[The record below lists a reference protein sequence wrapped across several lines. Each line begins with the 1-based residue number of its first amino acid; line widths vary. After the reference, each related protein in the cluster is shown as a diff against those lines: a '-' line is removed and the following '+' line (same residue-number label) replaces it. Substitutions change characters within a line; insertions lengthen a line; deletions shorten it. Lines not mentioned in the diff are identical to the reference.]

1 MPLPNLPSNFRYKYT
16 QNPTT
21 MDVNTFSDGN
31 ILITYYFQIAD
42 GYQHATLKLGQ
53 TSGIANLNYT
63 TGATLWAK
71 EIYANQGEN
80 FFLITHSYIVNDIS
94 WSLLT
99 MDRTPDNINGII
111 IKIDKNGI
119 LLESFA
125 VLNSYSPALTDQMI
139 YINNLDVFSDSSM
152 LILAQTTYIENQL
165 SISSSSQLDLSIF
178 KLNSNKDFEWGTSID
193 YF

>member
-1 MPLPNLPSNFRYKYT
+1 MSLPNLPSNFRYKYA

-21 MDVNTFSDGN
+21 IDVNTFSDGN

-42 GYQHATLKLGQ
+42 GFQNTNLTLGQ
-53 TSGIANLNYT
+53 TSGIVNLNYT
-63 TGATLWAK
+63 TGATVWAK
-71 EIYANQGEN
+71 EIYANQGTY

-99 MDRTPDNINGII
+99 INQTPDNINGII

-125 VLNSYSPALTDQMI
+125 VINSYSPALTDQMI
-139 YINNLDVFSDSSM
+139 YINNFDVFSDSSM
-152 LILAQTTYIENQL
+152 LILAQTTYIENKL
-165 SISSSSQLDLSIF
+165 SISSSSQLDLSLF
-178 KLNSNKDFEWGTSID
+178 KLSSNKDFEWGTSID